1 MLRMTDY
8 TSAIDQTL
16 VERNAASYKE
26 GSLRSSRFA
35 KTALGWLLMAIG
47 TSVILIAV
55 VTFLSLT
62 LPRVAGLNAYVIAS
76 GSMEPEYPINCV
88 VYARSAEP
96 SELSTGDVIIFS
108 DPSRGTTPIT
118 HRVVTNDTASGLFT
132 TKGDANAAVDLH
144 PVSYDNV
151 IGKVVMHLP
160 YLGYVASVF
169 TGFFGRLSAALVLIA
184 SWFVIE
190 EGRRLANR

>member
-1 MLRMTDY
+1 MLIRVSVIIVGTRDGNVIAFICCHFVAP
-8 TSAIDQTL
+8 SKD
-16 VERNAASYKE
+16 AASYKE
-26 GSLRSSRFA
+26 GSLRSSRYA
-35 KTALGWLLMAIG
+35 RTALGWLLMAIG
-47 TSVILIAV
+47 TSVVLVAV

-118 HRVVTNDTASGLFT
+118 
-132 TKGDANAAVDLH
+132 TKGDANASADQH
-144 PVSYDNV
+144 PVNYDNV

-160 YLGYVASVF
+160 YLGYVASIF
-169 TGFFGRLSAALVLIA
+169 TGFFGRLSAALVLIT